1 MPRVP
6 GNLVDLLGA
15 RSTVRNNF
23 GPATLDRLPPEAMQT
38 LMQDFGDRSSPAD
51 QAALA
56 QLGPIQTLTTVPP
69 GGQAQGQPSA
79 GGAEGVDLHL
89 IKLPQNLNND
99 KDFEMMEWIQ
109 DVVPS
114 SPADDVYTVARHL
127 KKGSRTRAGIN
138 AQKLPPQF
146 TTDSSL
152 EDLRDIKRRFGL

>member
-15 RSTVRNNF
+15 RSTVRNKF

-56 QLGPIQTLTTVPP
+56 QLGPVQTLTTAPP
-69 GGQAQGQPSA
+69 GGGDT
-79 GGAEGVDLHL
+79 EGVDLHL
-89 IKLPQNLNND
+89 IKLPPDLNND
-99 KDFEMMEWIQ
+99 KDFEMMEWVQ

-114 SPADDVYTVARHL
+114 APAGDVYTVARHL
-127 KKGSRTRAGIN
+127 KKGARTGSGIN
-138 AQKLPPQF
+138 VQKLPSQF
-146 TTDSSL
+146 LTEEAL
-152 EDLRDIKRRFGL
+152 EGLVDVKERFGL